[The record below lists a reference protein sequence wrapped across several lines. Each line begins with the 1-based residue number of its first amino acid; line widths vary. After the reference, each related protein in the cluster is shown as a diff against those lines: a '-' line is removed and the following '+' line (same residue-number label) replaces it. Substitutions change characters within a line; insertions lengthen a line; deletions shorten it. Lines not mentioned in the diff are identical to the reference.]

1 MVRRGGQSIVLAGVR
16 GPGTVEQVEQVLSES
31 AVVGEGGTVDS
42 PGRRTG
48 ARDGGAGGA
57 GRARVRRG
65 VRRRV
70 GLAGVCRTRIS
81 VVLLVFWRCT
91 PAMSVS
97 SVTHG
102 LWVPALIGLVS
113 TCLSVF
119 NLSVLNLSV
128 YHLIANPIACAS
140 FPRLTHLLC

>member
-1 MVRRGGQSIVLAGVR
+1 VLGSLVR
-16 GPGTVEQVEQVLSES
+16 GKLRGAGTVGQVEHVLSES

-91 PAMSVS
+91 PALSVS
-97 SVTHG
+97 SVT
-102 LWVPALIGLVS
+102 
-113 TCLSVF
+113 T
-119 NLSVLNLSV
+119 
-128 YHLIANPIACAS
+128 
-140 FPRLTHLLC
+140 T

>member
-16 GPGTVEQVEQVLSES
+16 GPGTVEQVLSES

-48 ARDGGAGGA
+48 ARDGGASGA

-91 PAMSVS
+91 PALSVS
-97 SVTHG
+97 SVTVG
-102 LWVPALIGLVS
+102 CPPV
-113 TCLSVF
+113 
-119 NLSVLNLSV
+119 
-128 YHLIANPIACAS
+128 
-140 FPRLTHLLC
+140 

>member
-65 VRRRV
+65 VRRRLAWLEFAV
-70 GLAGVCRTRIS
+70 HAKLYGKVVRIRSDARCCRTLAGP
-81 VVLLVFWRCT
+81 F
-91 PAMSVS
+91 
-97 SVTHG
+97 
-102 LWVPALIGLVS
+102 
-113 TCLSVF
+113 
-119 NLSVLNLSV
+119 
-128 YHLIANPIACAS
+128 
-140 FPRLTHLLC
+140 